1 MADDK
6 LFTPEFVFDICVGLC
21 VHDYL
26 CKELVLHA
34 IGKHYSILLTKS
46 YRDVVEEEMSFPA
59 EEIVRFISEQKNLKF
74 EAHEIANFFIYNRL
88 KFDGIKGSRK
98 LSGIFS
104 NAFSGDKTK
113 KYSSEKTVK
122 SFKAFIFALKNGTVE
137 KAPAGWTIKVED
149 KEELKQLGEIVHKDI
164 KLDEVF

>member
-46 YRDVVEEEMSFPA
+46 YKDVVEEEMSFPA

-74 EAHEIANFFIYNRL
+74 EAHEIANFFYL
-88 KFDGIKGSRK
+88 
-98 LSGIFS
+98 
-104 NAFSGDKTK
+104 
-113 KYSSEKTVK
+113 
-122 SFKAFIFALKNGTVE
+122 
-137 KAPAGWTIKVED
+137 
-149 KEELKQLGEIVHKDI
+149 
-164 KLDEVF
+164 